1 MNFRKVNNLTGWV
14 IFLIASAVYV
24 LTMEPT
30 GSLWDCGEFVASAYK
45 LQIPHPPGAP
55 LFVLMGRFFIILFGD
70 NGTRAALAVNFM
82 SAIAS
87 GFTILFLFWS
97 ITHFA
102 RKIVAPNGAAPDR
115 QQMFSIMAAG
125 AVGALAYTFTDSFWF
140 SAVEGEVYACSS
152 FFTAIAFWA
161 ILKWEHEVDYDAKHG
176 IALSQADRWVVF
188 IFFIMGLSVGVHLL
202 NLLTIPAIVMLYYFK
217 RYKVTKWGTVLAFII
232 GCIVTGVVQVAIIQ
246 WSIKG
251 AGAFDR
257 FFVNQVNLPFF
268 SGFAIYFILI
278 AVLLI
283 IGLRF
288 KEAAIK
294 KFSSFAVWLVALLL
308 IFSFPILDS
317 GSGVF
322 LFLLGLGTIMALC
335 YVNRDRIINFLRVA
349 VWSILFLILG
359 YSSYFTTLIRSTAN
373 PGVDM
378 YNVDNPVSLV
388 GYLSREQ
395 YGDWPIV
402 YGPDYIYR
410 PQYKTTGDLYVKG
423 DKKYIMAGKIKQL
436 DFSAKP
442 DQGQLEEIM
451 KQHPDWDES
460 KIGPHLFPRMWD
472 NGNDRGQEDA
482 YKAFGNVGDD
492 QPTLANNIA
501 YFVSYQFRVMY
512 FRYFM
517 WNFSGKQNDLQGFG
531 NIRDGNWITGIGFI
545 DKMKD
550 NATTQELPATAG
562 RQNKA
567 NNKMYMLPFIL
578 GVLGFIYQLTV
589 NRRDWL
595 INSLLFFFTGFAIV
609 IYLNQAGYQPRER
622 DYAYVGSFY
631 AFAIWIGL
639 GVLQVRDWI
648 RQKSALSTANYISFA
663 VCMLAVPVLMASQEW
678 DDHDRHHKTLA
689 RDLGRDY
696 LESCAKDAIL
706 ISFGDNDTYPVWYAQ
721 EVENSRPDIR
731 VMNYSLLG
739 TDWYINQLRYK
750 VNQSA
755 PADVI
760 FSADQIEGSKRDV
773 IPVYPIPGFDQ
784 NRYYDLYSLLKDV
797 VGSDDN
803 RYQVPSNDGDMMNV
817 LPVKK
822 VSVPVDVNYVK
833 SHGIVNPGDSVVSNL
848 QLDIKKSY
856 LLKNDLAVLALIAAN
871 KWQRPIY
878 FTSLQDIDDLGL
890 APYIRMEGMSYRLV
904 PVKNSDVNTLRS
916 YDVMTSDKFQYGSAN
931 KPGVY
936 FDEENRRHINSIR
949 SSTSI
954 LAMALCDQNQKDSA
968 RKVLHRYDDNVSLEN
983 CPYGFTS
990 NRGNMHDRISMSFL
1004 LASYRA
1010 GDLPLAKKVSASI
1023 KSDLNEQL
1031 RYYRMLG
1038 DQQSN
1043 DQIAQDAMSYMQN
1056 KPNGISDKQVP
1067 FVQDI
1072 YSSFQMLVNMD
1083 DWEKQYAP
1091 APAKGLE
1098 TNPVMKNDSA
1108 PPTRKDTPK

>member
-70 NGTRAALAVNFM
+70 NALRAALAVNFM

-102 RKIVAPNGAAPDR
+102 RKIVTPNGLEPDR

-140 SAVEGEVYACSS
+140 SAVEGEVYASSS

-161 ILKWEHEVDYDAKHG
+161 ILKWEHEVDYDRQQG
-176 IALSQADRWVVF
+176 IAVSQADRWVVL
-188 IFFIMGLSVGVHLL
+188 IFFLMGLSVGVHLL

-217 RYKVTKWGTVLAFII
+217 RYKVTRWGTALAFVA
-232 GCIVTGVVQVAIIQ
+232 GCIVTGIVQVAIIQ

-257 FFVNQVNLPFF
+257 FFVNQMNMPFF

-278 AVLLI
+278 AALLL

-288 KEAAIK
+288 KDTAIK
-294 KFSSFAVWLVALLL
+294 RFSGFAVWLVALLL
-308 IFSFPILDS
+308 IFCFPIFDS
-317 GSGVF
+317 GTSFFFF
-322 LFLLGLGTIMALC
+322 LIGLAAIMALC
-335 YVNRDRIINFLRVA
+335 YVNRDKLIGFLRLA
-349 VWSILFLILG
+349 VWCIVFLILG

-410 PQYKTTGDLYVKG
+410 PPYKTTGDLYVKG
-423 DKKYIMAGKIKQL
+423 DKKYEAAGKIKQL
-436 DFSAKP
+436 DFGSKP
-442 DQGQLEEIM
+442 DPGQLDEIQ
-451 KQHPDWDES
+451 KQHPDWDVN

-482 YKAFGNVGDD
+482 YRTFGNVGEGE

-550 NATTQELPATAG
+550 GATTQELPATAG

-578 GVLGFIYQLTV
+578 GVIGFIYQLTV

-595 INSLLFFFTGFAIV
+595 INFLLFFFTGFAIV

-639 GVLQVRDWI
+639 GVLQVRDWLSK
-648 RQKSALSTANYISFA
+648 KSGLSMANYISFGLCL
-663 VCMLAVPVLMASQEW
+663 VAVPILMATQEW

-689 RDLGRDY
+689 RDLGKDY
-696 LESCAKDAIL
+696 LESCAKNAIL

-750 VNQSA
+750 VNESA

-760 FSADQIEGSKRDV
+760 FTPDQIDGRKRDV
-773 IPVYPIPGFDQ
+773 ITVYPIPGLDQ
-784 NRYYDLYSLLKDV
+784 DRY
-797 VGSDDN
+797 
-803 RYQVPSNDGDMMNV
+803 
-817 LPVKK
+817 
-822 VSVPVDVNYVK
+822 
-833 SHGIVNPGDSVVSNL
+833 
-848 QLDIKKSY
+848 
-856 LLKNDLAVLALIAAN
+856 
-871 KWQRPIY
+871 
-878 FTSLQDIDDLGL
+878 
-890 APYIRMEGMSYRLV
+890 
-904 PVKNSDVNTLRS
+904 
-916 YDVMTSDKFQYGSAN
+916 
-931 KPGVY
+931 
-936 FDEENRRHINSIR
+936 
-949 SSTSI
+949 
-954 LAMALCDQNQKDSA
+954 
-968 RKVLHRYDDNVSLEN
+968 
-983 CPYGFTS
+983 
-990 NRGNMHDRISMSFL
+990 
-1004 LASYRA
+1004 
-1010 GDLPLAKKVSASI
+1010 
-1023 KSDLNEQL
+1023 
-1031 RYYRMLG
+1031 
-1038 DQQSN
+1038 
-1043 DQIAQDAMSYMQN
+1043 
-1056 KPNGISDKQVP
+1056 
-1067 FVQDI
+1067 
-1072 YSSFQMLVNMD
+1072 
-1083 DWEKQYAP
+1083 
-1091 APAKGLE
+1091 
-1098 TNPVMKNDSA
+1098 
-1108 PPTRKDTPK
+1108 